1 MFAAETTN
9 NQLRCLLKIPFFC
22 SQFRLDKEM
31 MGLVKQFGLIARGR
45 KRAHWWMRTLW
56 TVIQPDSGSRLLTM
70 ISQRF
75 NAGAKVM
82 GPVMAALREGKSQ
95 GKLQFFQLVVLL
107 GKGDGRSRGGERFH
121 GFTFF
126 LF

>member
-1 MFAAETTN
+1 
-9 NQLRCLLKIPFFC
+9 
-22 SQFRLDKEM
+22 
-31 MGLVKQFGLIARGR
+31 
-45 KRAHWWMRTLW
+45 
-56 TVIQPDSGSRLLTM
+56 M